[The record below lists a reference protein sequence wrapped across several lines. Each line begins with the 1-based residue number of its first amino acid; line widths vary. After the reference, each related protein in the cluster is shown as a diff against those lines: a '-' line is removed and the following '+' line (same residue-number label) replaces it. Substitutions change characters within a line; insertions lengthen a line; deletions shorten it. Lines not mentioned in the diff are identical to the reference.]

1 MNDAMKLDLV
11 RLAADGSNWVT
22 YRDRLNI
29 TLRMRRWQDH
39 LTSNSITKAYLD
51 RGDVNN
57 IKPDMRWEDDDEAVK
72 HLIMNTV
79 PDDIFNRIKSGSNA
93 KSWWDSLKAICEGRS
108 RSLLIDLGRKLQNT
122 HCGEDDDVRAHFA
135 KLANI
140 REQLAS
146 MGETVAD
153 QQYAN
158 ILLASLPSSYDM
170 RVCAITTNA
179 DETGKDLDPARIIK
193 HISDDY
199 DKRAL
204 NNNNGK
210 KAEDQ
215 SFAASTQKDKKD
227 RRELKCFNCKKTGHV
242 KADCWAKGGGKEGQY
257 PKRKPRDDK
266 NKNKDNENAAAATES
281 SQDIESWAVMVAEE
295 DLSDWDEESWTGWT
309 SAEED
314 LSSIELEYS
323 SVEEDH
329 SSVEDTYEAHSEDSE
344 DQAASTTNSAE
355 AELYDS
361 GASRHITPSRQNFL
375 TYRPINPRP
384 ITAADKRVF
393 YAIGSGDLQIQ
404 VPNGTSTTPIVLRDA
419 LHAPDIGVTVVSI
432 GRIAKA
438 GYTVLFEGD
447 RCKIINKNAKVI
459 GDIPVSTNGIY
470 KVLHAG
476 AATLEQVDLLTLH
489 RRLGHVS
496 VNAIRS
502 LIRNHLVAG
511 LQLLDDTSP
520 FFCESC
526 EYAKATRK
534 PINKE
539 RQAEQASAFGD
550 KIHSDLWGPSPISTI
565 GGRNY
570 YVTFTDDYSRYT
582 SLELLKSK
590 DETLSV
596 YKTYA
601 MWAQTQHNA
610 KIKQLR
616 SDRSGEYTGGD
627 FTKFLQEQGTER

>member
-39 LTSNSITKAYLD
+39 LMSDSITKAYID

-79 PDDIFNRIKSGSNA
+79 PDDIFNRIKSGNNA

-140 REQLAS
+140 HEQLAS

-179 DETGKDLDPARIIK
+179 DETGRDLDPARIIK

-199 DKRAL
+199 DKRTL
-204 NNNNGK
+204 NTNNNK
-210 KAEDQ
+210 KEEDQ
-215 SFAASTQKDKKD
+215 SFAASTQKDKND

-242 KADCWAKGGGKEGQY
+242 KAECWAKGGGKEGQY
-257 PKRKPRDDK
+257 PKRKQRDDK
-266 NKNKDNENAAAATES
+266 NKNKNKPKDNENAAAATES
-281 SQDIESWAVMVAEE
+281 SQDIESWAVTVAEE
-295 DLSDWDEESWTGWT
+295 DLSDWDEESWSGSTP
-309 SAEED
+309 AEEN
-314 LSSIELEYS
+314 LSSIEQKYS
-323 SVEEDH
+323 SIEEDH
-329 SSVEDTYEAHSEDSE
+329 SSVENTYEAHSEDSQN
-344 DQAASTTNSAE
+344 QAASATNSAE

-361 GASRHITPSRQNFL
+361 GASRHISPSRNNFL
-375 TYRPINPRP
+375 TYRQINPRP

-404 VPNGTSTTPIVLRDA
+404 VPNGASTTPIVLRDA

-438 GYTVLFEGD
+438 GYSVLFEGD
-447 RCKIINKNAKVI
+447 RCKIMNKNARII
-459 GDIPVSTNGIY
+459 GDIPVSNNGIY

-489 RRLGHVS
+489 RQLGHVS

-511 LQLLDDTSP
+511 LQLLDDSSP

-534 PINKE
+534 PISKE

-550 KIHSDLWGPSPISTI
+550 EIHSDVWGPSPIPTI

-590 DETLSV
+590 DKTLDA
-596 YKTYA
+596 YKSYA
-601 MWAQTQHNA
+601 MWAQTQHNV
-610 KIKQLR
+610 KIK
-616 SDRSGEYTGGD
+616 
-627 FTKFLQEQGTER
+627 